1 MFRKASPQEALLSSP
16 DNAGLDSS
24 SSQMFGEFIADESF
38 VEMRFTASCEGV
50 FGTAKIYNDGSF
62 TFNSHM
68 ASTPRYILHLTLQYF
83 LHGYHQRRL
92 HSDLL

>member
-1 MFRKASPQEALLSSP
+1 MFRKASAQEALLLSP
-16 DNAGLDSS
+16 DNAFNSS
-24 SSQMFGEFIADESF
+24 SHQISGEFAADESF

-68 ASTPRYILHLTLQYF
+68 ASTPRYNLQLTMQYC
-83 LHGYHQRRL
+83 LHGYHPPTTTSR
-92 HSDLL
+92 